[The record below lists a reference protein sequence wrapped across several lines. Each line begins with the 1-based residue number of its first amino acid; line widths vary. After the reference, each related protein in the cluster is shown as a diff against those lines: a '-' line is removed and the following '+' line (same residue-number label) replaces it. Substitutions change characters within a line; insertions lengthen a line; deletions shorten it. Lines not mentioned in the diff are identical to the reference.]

1 MPAPKGIPKTQYHPT
16 SRRKVI
22 AIADVQIMQA
32 QVVDSN
38 GAVRGIVVWK
48 CGPDTYWSETMD
60 GLFDTGRRKKAP
72 QWLLEQLAEVPLE
85 KQFDSEGNPK
95 TGQPRKPAVAVE
107 GSPAAQPAH
116 VPSKDTDVPKFAQA

>member
-1 MPAPKGIPKTQYHPT
+1 
-16 SRRKVI
+16 
-22 AIADVQIMQA
+22 MQA

-60 GLFDTGRRKKAP
+60 GLFDSARRKKAP
-72 QWLLEQLAEVPLE
+72 PWLLEQLVDVPSE

-95 TGQPRKPAVAVE
+95 TGQPRKPAAVE
-107 GSPAAQPAH
+107 GSPAVQLAH